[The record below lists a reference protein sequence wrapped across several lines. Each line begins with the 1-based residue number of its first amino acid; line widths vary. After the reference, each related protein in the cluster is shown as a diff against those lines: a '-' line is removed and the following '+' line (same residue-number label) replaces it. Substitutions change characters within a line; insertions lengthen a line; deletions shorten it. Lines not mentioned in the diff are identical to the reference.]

1 MRLMAGTW
9 LFGVLLLY
17 EKVHVSFFFSLT
29 GGTETVNAQGSDKKW
44 YLTSWNKYIDI
55 KSCHL

>member
-1 MRLMAGTW
+1 MAGTW
-9 LFGVLLLY
+9 LFGFLLLY
-17 EKVHVSFFFSLT
+17 EMVHVSFFFSLS
-29 GGTETVNAQGSDKKW
+29 GGTEIVNAQGSDKKW